1 MRKSYAQF
9 FSVIKLRYFCI
20 FFCLFPFS
28 FISPPIKKITS
39 KTKIKADSTA
49 FLFFTIGE
57 LKSDSFNSLN
67 YVTVQQ
73 SDNRS
78 DRVFCRHRRY
88 AYWNECITDTEMLKQ
103 HKTERQDHN
112 FFIFIYAFTRQ
123 GRGLWK
129 LWLRRQRY
137 IPSIFCLLQ
146 LSRMSDSHHNYEK
159 ST

>member
-9 FSVIKLRYFCI
+9 FSVIKIFCSSFLFVS
-20 FFCLFPFS
+20 FFIHFLTN
-28 FISPPIKKITS
+28 IKITN
-39 KTKIKADSTA
+39 KTKIKADSSA

-57 LKSDSFNSLN
+57 LKSDPFNSLN

-78 DRVFCRHRRY
+78 DRAFCRHRRY

-103 HKTERQDHN
+103 HKTARQDHN
-112 FFIFIYAFTRQ
+112 FFIFIYAFTRW
-123 GRGLWK
+123 GRGVWK

-137 IPSIFCLLQ
+137 IPSIFCLPQ
-146 LSRMSDSHHNYEK
+146 LFRMSDSHHNYEK